1 MSTGQVR
8 TPAAPARSAGLV
20 LAGGASR
27 RMGSD
32 KALLRIGS
40 ERLVDRQ
47 VRILREAVGDTVF
60 VGLPFGDAVAWPPPS
75 GAIVVRDSQ
84 PDCGPLAGIVAGIE
98 AADAGLLAVVA
109 VDLPRIDSDWIR
121 SLLNRCRPGVGAVP
135 VVEGRLEPLAAAYP
149 RGALSSA
156 RVRLQSGRLSVQEWA
171 REGLEA
177 GWLEPWILTAGE
189 AEILLNWNRP
199 QDWSPA

>member
-1 MSTGQVR
+1 MSAGFDPLRPQPRAT
-8 TPAAPARSAGLV
+8 AGLV

-32 KALLRIGS
+32 KALLQVGS

-47 VRILREAVGDTVF
+47 VRILREAGADPVF

-98 AADAGLLAVVA
+98 AADADLLFVVA
-109 VDLPRIDSDWIR
+109 VDLPLLHPDWIR
-121 SLLNRCRPGVGAVP
+121 SLIHRTRPGVGAVP
-135 VVEGRLEPLAAAYP
+135 LVEGRLEPLAAAYP
-149 RGALSSA
+149 RSALSSA
-156 RVRLQSGRLSVQEWA
+156 NGRLQSGRLSVQEWA

-177 GWLEPWILTAGE
+177 GWLEPWTLTAGE

-199 QDWSPA
+199 KDWSPA

>member
-1 MSTGQVR
+1 
-8 TPAAPARSAGLV
+8 
-20 LAGGASR
+20 
-27 RMGSD
+27 MGSD